1 MLSSRKLFLNKKA
14 QGIDMTYEAKAPDK
28 KSDSL
33 GFRPKRF
40 WGGTATVDVE
50 NGVGVALDGRPVKTP
65 KGNLLVLPNA
75 DLAQRIAAEWAA
87 VGEYVDYE
95 AMPLTRLGF
104 ASVDRMG
111 EVLDD
116 TLAEVTRYSETD
128 LLCYPAEYPA
138 ALQAREAAV
147 WQPVLAWAD
156 ATLDLQFQQSQSII
170 HQPQPKETIR
180 RIQSLI
186 SNATYYEQAGIMLA
200 IPLLGSVIL
209 ALALW
214 RGHLSGEEAFV
225 ASRIGEDFQT
235 ETWGRDEEAAK
246 RAAGIRAQAHSLEI
260 WFKALA

>member
-1 MLSSRKLFLNKKA
+1 
-14 QGIDMTYEAKAPDK
+14 MTYEAKAPDK

-40 WGGTATVDVE
+40 WGGTATME
-50 NGVGVALDGRPVKTP
+50 IEGGVSVTLDGRPVKTP
-65 KGNLLVLPNA
+65 RGQILVLPNVA
-75 DLAQRIAAEWAA
+75 LAQLVEAEWAA

-138 ALQAREAAV
+138 ALQAREAEI
-147 WQPVLAWAD
+147 WTPILSWID
-156 ATLDLQFQQSQSII
+156 AALDLQFQQNPTII

-180 RIQSLI
+180 RVQSLI
-186 SNATYYEQAGIMLA
+186 ANATPCEQAGIMLA
-200 IPLLGSVIL
+200 IPLLGSVVL

-214 RGHLSGEEAFV
+214 RGHLSGEAAFN
-225 ASRIGEDFQT
+225 ASRIGEDFQS
-235 ETWGRDEEAAK
+235 ETWGADSEAAK
-246 RAAGIRAQAHSLEI
+246 RAAGILTQAQSLDI
-260 WFKALA
+260 WFRALV

>member
-1 MLSSRKLFLNKKA
+1 
-14 QGIDMTYEAKAPDK
+14 MTYKAEAPDK

-40 WGGTATVDVE
+40 WGGTATMEVE
-50 NGVGVALDGRPVKTP
+50 GGFAVALDGRPVKTP
-65 KGNLLVLPNA
+65 RGNIMVLPNA
-75 DLAQRIAAEWAA
+75 ALASLVEAEWAA

-104 ASVDRMG
+104 ASVDRMD

-128 LLCYPAEYPA
+128 LLCYPSEYPA
-138 ALQAREAAV
+138 ALQAREAAA
-147 WQPVLAWAD
+147 WQPILAWAD
-156 ATLDLQFQQSQSII
+156 AALDLQFQQNQSII

-186 SNATYYEQAGIMLA
+186 AKATAYEQAGIMLA

-214 RGHLSGEEAFV
+214 RGHLTGEA
-225 ASRIGEDFQT
+225 AYQSSRIGEDFQS
-235 ETWGRDEEAAK
+235 ETWGVDAEAAK
-246 RAAGIRAQAHSLEI
+246 RAAGMKAQAQSLAI
-260 WFKALA
+260 WFHALAV

>member
-1 MLSSRKLFLNKKA
+1 
-14 QGIDMTYEAKAPDK
+14 MTYEAKAPDK

-40 WGGTATVDVE
+40 WGGTATIEVE
-50 NGVGVALDGRPVKTP
+50 GGFTIVLDGRPVKTP
-65 KGNLLVLPNA
+65 KGKLLVLPNA
-75 DLAQRIAAEWAA
+75 ALAQLVEAEWAA

-95 AMPLTRLGF
+95 AMPLSRLAF

-138 ALQAREAAV
+138 ALQAREAEI
-147 WQPVLAWAD
+147 WTPILTWAD
-156 ATLDLQFQQSQSII
+156 AALDLQFHQSQSII

-186 SNATYYEQAGIMLA
+186 ANATPYKQAGIMLA

-214 RGHLSGEEAFV
+214 RGHLSGEAAFH
-225 ASRIGEDFQT
+225 ASRIGEDFQS
-235 ETWGRDEEAAK
+235 ETWGADVEAGK
-246 RAAGIRAQAHSLEI
+246 RAAGMLIQAQSLEV
-260 WFKALA
+260 WFRRLA

>member
-1 MLSSRKLFLNKKA
+1 
-14 QGIDMTYEAKAPDK
+14 MTYKAEAPDK

-40 WGGTATVDVE
+40 WQATGLTEVEGGTA
-50 NGVGVALDGRPVKTP
+50 VALDGRPVKTP
-65 KGNLLVLPNA
+65 KGNVMVLPNTA
-75 DLAQRIAAEWAA
+75 LAQLVETEWAA

-128 LLCYPAEYPA
+128 LLCYPSEYPA
-138 ALQAREAAV
+138 ALQARENAV

-156 ATLDLQFQQSQSII
+156 AVLDLQFQQNQSII

-186 SNATYYEQAGIMLA
+186 ANATAYEQAGIMLA

-214 RGHLSGEEAFV
+214 RGHLTGDAAFD
-225 ASRIGEDFQT
+225 ASRIGEDFQS
-235 ETWGRDEEAAK
+235 ETWGDDAEAAK
-246 RAAGIRAQAHSLEI
+246 RAAGMKVQTQSLHI
-260 WFKALA
+260 WFRALV

>member
-1 MLSSRKLFLNKKA
+1 MTSIRKSCLKLNV
-14 QGIDMTYEAKAPDK
+14 QVIDMTYKAEAPDK

-40 WGGTATVDVE
+40 WGGTATLEVE
-50 NGVGVALDGRPVKTP
+50 VGTAVTLDGRPVKTP
-65 KGNLLVLPNA
+65 KGNVMVLPNA
-75 DLAQRIAAEWAA
+75 ALAQLVEAEWAA

-128 LLCYPAEYPA
+128 LLCYPSEYPA
-138 ALQAREAAV
+138 ALQARENAV
-147 WQPVLAWAD
+147 WQPILAWAD
-156 ATLDLQFQQSQSII
+156 AALDLQFQQNQSII

-186 SNATYYEQAGIMLA
+186 ANATAYEQAGIMLA
-200 IPLLGSVIL
+200 IPLLGSVVL

-214 RGHLSGEEAFV
+214 RGHLGGEAVFE
-225 ASRIGEDFQT
+225 ASRIGEDFQS
-235 ETWGRDEEAAK
+235 ETWGADAEAVK
-246 RAAGIRAQAHSLEI
+246 RAAGMKAQAQSLDI
-260 WFKALA
+260 WFRALA

>member
-1 MLSSRKLFLNKKA
+1 
-14 QGIDMTYEAKAPDK
+14 MTYEAKAPDK

-40 WGGTATVDVE
+40 WGGTTTIEID
-50 NGVGVALDGRPVKTP
+50 GGFGVALDGRPVKTP
-65 KGNLLVLPNA
+65 KGNLLVLPGVA
-75 DLAQRIAAEWAA
+75 LAQLVEAEWAR
-87 VGEYVDYE
+87 VGDYVDYE
-95 AMPLTRLGF
+95 AMPLTRLSF

-138 ALQAREAAV
+138 ALQAREGAT
-147 WQPVLAWAD
+147 WTPILTWAD
-156 ATLDLQFQQSQSII
+156 AVLDLQFHQSQSII
-170 HQPQPKETIR
+170 HQPQPKETLR

-186 SNATYYEQAGIMLA
+186 ANATPYEQAGIMLA
-200 IPLLGSVIL
+200 IPLLGSVVL

-214 RGHLSGEEAFV
+214 RGHLSGEAAFH
-225 ASRIGEDFQT
+225 ASRIGEDFQS

-246 RAAGIRAQAHSLEI
+246 RAAGMLIQAQSLDI
-260 WFKALA
+260 WFRSLA